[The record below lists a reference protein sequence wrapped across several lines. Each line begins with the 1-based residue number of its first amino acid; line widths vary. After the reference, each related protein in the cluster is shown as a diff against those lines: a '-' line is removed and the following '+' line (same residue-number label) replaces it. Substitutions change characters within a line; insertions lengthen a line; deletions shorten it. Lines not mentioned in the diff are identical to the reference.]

1 MDDFD
6 ASDLSALF
14 AEVDEIEARGRAPQ
28 NRYTEPAQTLGNQA
42 RQYTQAPP
50 VHRAVVDPKTSAL
63 VAKSALNSQA
73 AALQSG
79 LVQTTTPRSREEIRK
94 LFTRRSSSLQPAAS
108 LQEPSTN
115 LHGSSHPASR
125 LQHHSGPTRLEPV
138 LPETAPHFQPVLAP
152 QTVNQ
157 LAHSHH
163 HAVCGHHEATQQ
175 LTASALGNQAPA
187 TFGQYAY
194 PGSSHQNQRASGQSF
209 HQSQQPVPQRNSVPP
224 QRTLGPSHGN
234 HADASAV
241 ARPSMSSGPGPTMR
255 AEVLMGPD
263 ATIEVNV
270 RFHANIAAALKS
282 LEGAEWISNK
292 GLWRMPMSQYV
303 PLMKALPAVP
313 GVRLD
318 VEPLPTVAQALV
330 QAAVK
335 LPDDSDRYSNMPAKL
350 QEKLMGFQREGIKF
364 ALKRGGRL
372 LVGDEMGLGKTVQ
385 AIGIMACYKD
395 EWPCIIITP
404 SSLRE
409 QWADALHQWLGITDD
424 CVHMVTKGKDCQL
437 EGKKFQFLITS
448 YNFVPKLKDQLQEL
462 APQVMVLDEAHSI
475 KASKSVRTQE
485 TVPLLKAAK
494 RVVLLTGTPALSR
507 PKELFSQLTALA
519 PSAKLKMKDFGERY
533 CQCDRYR
540 PYGGQYDGAS
550 NLAEL
555 NRVLNST
562 VMVRRLKSEVLDQLP
577 PKRRQH
583 VYLQLQEP
591 QNALMK
597 ALKSNLEK
605 ARELKN
611 AQANGGP
618 QGGADKG
625 QQQMI
630 MELYQKCAQLKS
642 KAVAEHVGVLL
653 DADEK
658 FLIFSHHSDMHNAVE
673 AAVRGKKVKF
683 IRIDGSTPAQSRG
696 ELVHKFQQN
705 SDVRVAILSINAAGT
720 GLTLTAASMVVFAEY
735 SWTPGTLVQAEDR
748 VHRIGQANS
757 VNVYYLHAKG
767 SIDDIIWQTLE
778 HKLDDVGQVLNGKSD
793 SFQMLKSQQQVS
805 ANQGR
810 LDAFMSQSQPGTAA
824 PAVPST
830 ATAGPTATTPA
841 PSAASHASTAVA
853 APTTAAATSGTTLG
867 RPSWVKARP
876 DQRSNRGIVAPD
888 SAARPRDI
896 TNLPLIAGTSPSK
909 GQAKHSTP
917 NTVSPGKQTTM
928 QSFFQPKQVLQPQQH
943 SQQQQAASFGNL
955 PKSAAASGNRFQPQ
969 GAMQNA
975 AQQQDVSIC
984 LAGTQQGSWSWHQPP
999 QHHQQWQQQMLA
1011 QAAPMLAVNVSGVF
1025 ANDDDFDDIW
1035 MSDQAF
1041 QAPAPKPAH
1050 NLALPGAGQ
1059 SIQAMPVI
1067 DLAGSPAHKKPRTL
1081 GD

>member
-6 ASDLSALF
+6 ASHLNALF
-14 AEVDEIEARGRAPQ
+14 AEVDELQARGRAPPNQ
-28 NRYTEPAQTLGNQA
+28 YTASPAESAQTLGNQG
-42 RQYTQAPP
+42 RQHTQAPS
-50 VHRAVVDPKTSAL
+50 VFRAVVDPKTIALAARSAL
-63 VAKSALNSQA
+63 TPQA

-108 LQEPSTN
+108 LQQPSTN

-138 LPETAPHFQPVLAP
+138 LPEIASHFQPVLVP
-152 QTVNQ
+152 QPANQ

-163 HAVCGHHEATQQ
+163 AVSGHHDIAM
-175 LTASALGNQAPA
+175 ASALGDQAPGA
-187 TFGQYAY
+187 FGQYAY
-194 PGSSHQNQRASGQSF
+194 PGSSHQTQRASGQSF
-209 HQSQQPVPQRNSVPP
+209 HQSQQTVPQRNSAPP
-224 QRTLGPSHGN
+224 QRTSASLHGDL
-234 HADASAV
+234 ADASAV
-241 ARPSMSSGPGPTMR
+241 ARPSMISGSGPTLR
-255 AEVLMGPD
+255 AEVLMGPA
-263 ATIEVNV
+263 ATVEVNV

-303 PLMKALPAVP
+303 PLMKALSAVP

-318 VEPLPTVAQALV
+318 VEPLPAVAQALV

-395 EWPCIIITP
+395 EWPCVIITP

-462 APQVMVLDEAHSI
+462 GPQVMVLDEAHSI

-540 PYGGQYDGAS
+540 PYGGQYDVAS

-591 QNALMK
+591 QNGQMK

-611 AQANGGP
+611 AQSNGGA

-696 ELVHKFQQN
+696 ELVNKFQQN

-793 SFQMLKSQQQVS
+793 SFQMVKSQQQVFHHARQTSAPSGDMFQDPPIQDMPATIKLSLQLPPKVSEARKLVS
-805 ANQGR
+805 AN
-810 LDAFMSQSQPGTAA
+810 SQ
-824 PAVPST
+824 
-830 ATAGPTATTPA
+830 
-841 PSAASHASTAVA
+841 
-853 APTTAAATSGTTLG
+853 
-867 RPSWVKARP
+867 
-876 DQRSNRGIVAPD
+876 I
-888 SAARPRDI
+888 
-896 TNLPLIAGTSPSK
+896 
-909 GQAKHSTP
+909 
-917 NTVSPGKQTTM
+917 
-928 QSFFQPKQVLQPQQH
+928 
-943 SQQQQAASFGNL
+943 
-955 PKSAAASGNRFQPQ
+955 
-969 GAMQNA
+969 
-975 AQQQDVSIC
+975 
-984 LAGTQQGSWSWHQPP
+984 
-999 QHHQQWQQQMLA
+999 
-1011 QAAPMLAVNVSGVF
+1011 
-1025 ANDDDFDDIW
+1025 
-1035 MSDQAF
+1035 
-1041 QAPAPKPAH
+1041 
-1050 NLALPGAGQ
+1050 
-1059 SIQAMPVI
+1059 
-1067 DLAGSPAHKKPRTL
+1067 
-1081 GD
+1081 